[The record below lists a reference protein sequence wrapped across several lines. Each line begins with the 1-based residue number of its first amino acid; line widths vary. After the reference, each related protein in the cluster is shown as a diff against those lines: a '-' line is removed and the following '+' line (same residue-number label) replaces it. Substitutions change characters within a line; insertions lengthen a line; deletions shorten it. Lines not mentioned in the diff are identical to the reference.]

1 MTVLDALPMR
11 KKLLLAPTLA
21 AALMVASAVA
31 AYVGIAQQHS
41 SLRSIQQE
49 RIPAMKTA
57 ADIDRALAGVQTST
71 YKLLAMMDAN
81 YPAAQVSVVARD
93 VRADLDGV
101 AKRLQMTADAPGT
114 RADERAGLETAV
126 KLVAEYHKI
135 IDDVI
140 EIAGAQVSMAT
151 VFMQK
156 AQRKYD
162 ELTVQLKVWRE
173 IEDRQADNAYVSAE
187 DASWRAAS
195 IVIVALVLSVALLVA
210 TAIYVAGNIVRSVDA
225 LRAATSRLSEGDL
238 GQQVAAGESGDGA
251 PMAGG
256 DYDAL
261 EHEMA
266 VHRKDEIGELA
277 RSFSSMVS
285 YLKEMAAISEAI
297 ARGDLSGKV
306 APRSERDTLGK
317 AFARMV
323 EKLRVLVRSV
333 DDSAE
338 QVASASGQI
347 ANASEESA
355 RVSVKASSAIDEVT
369 STMHEMKVNA
379 QNVAKNTQM
388 QASSVAETS
397 ASIDQMVTS
406 IQRVADTA
414 KLLVDISDRSREEV
428 HGGISSMR
436 KATDGLNRINSSIHS
451 SAEIIDAL
459 GQRADN
465 IGKIVEV
472 IDDLAEQTNLLA
484 LNAAIEAARAGE
496 QGLGFAV
503 VADEVRKLAE
513 KSAQSTKEI
522 SDLIQNIQKEARKA
536 VENMEKSTTIVNEGL
551 TLGTDLSAAL
561 TRISQVVTE
570 VHKFAQEIGGAT
582 NEQSSGSSEISR
594 ATSQLNN
601 ITQEIN
607 ASVEEQAKGTQAVVH
622 AMEGMRELV
631 QQSSSS
637 STELAASAEQMTK
650 MSGGLVELLGR
661 FKLEAGEKP
670 EHKGRLVRHA
680 KANSGAHA

>member
-1 MTVLDALPMR
+1 M
-11 KKLLLAPTLA
+11 A
-21 AALMVASAVA
+21 AEAS
-31 AYVGIAQQHS
+31 
-41 SLRSIQQE
+41 
-49 RIPAMKTA
+49 
-57 ADIDRALAGVQTST
+57 
-71 YKLLAMMDAN
+71 
-81 YPAAQVSVVARD
+81 
-93 VRADLDGV
+93 
-101 AKRLQMTADAPGT
+101 GT
-114 RADERAGLETAV
+114 RAKGRAGLENAV
-126 KLVAEYHKI
+126 KLLDEYHKI

-162 ELTVQLKVWRE
+162 ELAIQLKAWRE
-173 IEDRQADNAYVSAE
+173 VEDRQADSAYRSAE
-187 DASWRAAS
+187 DVSWRATS
-195 IVIVALVLSVALLVA
+195 VVIVALVLSVALLFA
-210 TAIYVAGNIVRSVDA
+210 TAIYVAASIVRSVDA

-238 GQQVAAGESGDGA
+238 GQQVADGESADSA
-251 PMAGG
+251 PAAGG

-261 EHEMA
+261 ELEMG
-266 VHRKDEIGELA
+266 VNRKDEIGELA

-285 YLKEMAAISEAI
+285 YLKEMASISEAI
-297 ARGDLSGKV
+297 ARGDLSGRV
-306 APRSERDTLGK
+306 EPRSERDILGN

-333 DDSAE
+333 DESAA

-355 RVSVKASSAIDEVT
+355 RVSVKASSAIDEVAT
-369 STMHEMKVNA
+369 TMHEIKANA
-379 QNVAKNTQM
+379 QNVVKNTQM

-406 IQRVADTA
+406 IQRVADAT
-414 KLLVDISDRSREEV
+414 KLLLDISERSRGEV
-428 HGGISSMR
+428 HGGIASMQ
-436 KATDGLNRINSSIHS
+436 KATDGLNRINSTIHS

-459 GQRADN
+459 GQRADD

-484 LNAAIEAARAGE
+484 LNATIEAARAGE
-496 QGLGFAV
+496 QGFGFAV

-536 VENMEKSTTIVNEGL
+536 VENMERSTTIVNEGL
-551 TLGTDLSAAL
+551 GFGTDLSAAL
-561 TRISQVVTE
+561 TRISTVVTE
-570 VHKFAQEIGGAT
+570 VHKFAQEIGAAT
-582 NEQSSGSSEISR
+582 NEQAGGSSEISR
-594 ATSQLNN
+594 ATSRLND

-607 ASVEEQAKGTQAVVH
+607 ASVEEQASGTQAVVL
-622 AMEGMRELV
+622 AMERMRELV
-631 QQSSSS
+631 QQSSSG

-650 MSGGLVELLGR
+650 MSAGLVELLGR
-661 FKLEAGEKP
+661 FKLEAGGKRE
-670 EHKGRLVRHA
+670 EQVRWVRHA
-680 KANSGAHA
+680 TSSGRAQA